1 MVLYMRYDLYEKY
14 FCVKSLSMSAEG
26 FYFINVTSWKQLK
39 GLKLMK
45 DTPKIPTLPCAPCSL
60 KG

>member
-1 MVLYMRYDLYEKY
+1 MMFIKNVLA
-14 FCVKSLSMSAEG
+14 LSNLAWVQKV
-26 FYFINVTSWKQLK
+26 FFINVTSWKQLK